1 MSPVEQV
8 RDWVGDAV
16 DEHRILDALDRHV
29 DRPHQVEWAS
39 LSILRRTLA
48 DKSAGPGRMDIKDD
62 VAWEER
68 LFLIDGLKATIG
80 RLEAVLGI
88 APLPDTGHVLT
99 STPIIGP
106 PTGR

>member
-1 MSPVEQV
+1 MSLVELV

-48 DKSAGPGRMDIKDD
+48 DIDAGPASMDVKDD
-62 VAWEER
+62 VSWSTRGDQA
-68 LFLIDGLKATIG
+68 DGIRARIG
-80 RLEAVLGI
+80 RLERIVGDDV
-88 APLPDTGHVLT
+88 PTGHVLT
-99 STPIIGP
+99 STPIVGP